1 MLDSLSNS
9 LRGIIKK
16 VRGISIIDEEKV
28 NNLLDELQAA
38 LIEADVN
45 IDITL
50 AMLEHVREQALK
62 DKIAP
67 GVSRTDYVIKIIH
80 DELINLLGKKNY
92 PWEPNPDK
100 LNVLM
105 FIGVQGSGK
114 TTTIAKAALYWKRRG
129 LNPGVI
135 GADTFRPG
143 AYIQLKQL
151 LEPYNIEVYGEEKP
165 KKDSEKIAE
174 EGLKYFK
181 EKTKVN
187 VVFIDT
193 SGRHK
198 EEKGLLKEMER
209 IAKKV
214 TPDEIVLAIDAT
226 MGQNA
231 YAQADAFNASTK
243 VGSIIVTKMDGSARG
258 GGAISAV
265 AATGSKIRYIGTGE
279 KIEDFEQ
286 FDPERFV
293 ERILGMGDIKGILE
307 RVMNAGL
314 FDQPEDIME
323 AFKKGKL
330 NLRVWRIQMQSIT
343 KMGNIGKVLSMLPG
357 MGSANLP
364 PGFEQQSK
372 ESIKKSL
379 AMMNSMTA
387 EELEDYHPAKLLK
400 QSRRER
406 IARGSGTDVQNV
418 QNLLK
423 QYEMTVNAMKRMRKD
438 RTKGGMLSKMGG
450 GGMSGFG

>member
-1 MLDSLSNS
+1 M
-9 LRGIIKK
+9 
-16 VRGISIIDEEKV
+16 
-28 NNLLDELQAA
+28 
-38 LIEADVN
+38 
-45 IDITL
+45 
-50 AMLEHVREQALK
+50 
-62 DKIAP
+62 
-67 GVSRTDYVIKIIH
+67 
-80 DELINLLGKKNY
+80 
-92 PWEPNPDK
+92 
-100 LNVLM
+100 
-105 FIGVQGSGK
+105 
-114 TTTIAKAALYWKRRG
+114 
-129 LNPGVI
+129 
-135 GADTFRPG
+135 
-143 AYIQLKQL
+143 
-151 LEPYNIEVYGEEKP
+151 
-165 KKDSEKIAE
+165 
-174 EGLKYFK
+174 KYFK
-181 EKTKVN
+181 EKTKAN

-364 PGFEQQSK
+364 PAFEQQSK
-372 ESIKKSL
+372 ESIKK
-379 AMMNSMTA
+379 T
-387 EELEDYHPAKLLK
+387 
-400 QSRRER
+400 
-406 IARGSGTDVQNV
+406 
-418 QNLLK
+418 
-423 QYEMTVNAMKRMRKD
+423 
-438 RTKGGMLSKMGG
+438 
-450 GGMSGFG
+450 

>member
-45 IDITL
+45 VDM
-50 AMLEHVREQALK
+50 AVSMVERVREEALK

-92 PWEPNPDK
+92 PWDPNPDK
-100 LNVLM
+100 INVLM

-114 TTTIAKAALYWKRRG
+114 TTAIVKSALYWKRRG

-143 AYIQLKQL
+143 AYTQLKQQL
-151 LEPYNIEVYGEEKP
+151 DPHNIEVYGEEKP

-187 VVFIDT
+187 VVLIDT

-214 TPDEIVLAIDAT
+214 NPDEVVLIIDAT
-226 MGQNA
+226 IGQNA
-231 YAQADAFNASTK
+231 YAQADAFNVSTK
-243 VGSIIVTKMDGSARG
+243 IGSIIVTKMDGSARG

-265 AATGSKIRYIGTGE
+265 AATGTKIRYIGTGE

-293 ERILGMGDIKGILE
+293 ERILGMGDIKGIIE
-307 RVMNAGL
+307 RVTNAGL
-314 FDQPEDIME
+314 LDQPEDIME
-323 AFKKGKL
+323 AFKKGKM
-330 NLRVWRIQMQSIT
+330 NLRIWKVQMQSVT
-343 KMGNIGKVLSMLPG
+343 KMGNIGKLLSMLPG
-357 MGSANLP
+357 MGTASLP
-364 PGFEQQSK
+364 AGAEQQSK
-372 ESIKKSL
+372 ESIRKNL
-379 AMMNSMTA
+379 AMLNSMTA

-406 IARGSGTDVQNV
+406 IARGSGTDVQGV
-418 QNLLK
+418 QTLLK
-423 QYEMTVNAMKRMRKD
+423 QYEAVITTMKRMRKD

-450 GGMSGFG
+450 MKGGFG